1 MDIDYKYYKKYI
13 KYKNKYII
21 LKKSLK
27 EQNIVGG
34 LIIPFTSKK
43 QTLNNDILIVNSI
56 KNKKFDKNKLSIIT
70 PSWCKQ
76 NSITLTQLFNNGITL
91 REMLNN
97 GFTYNDILNELAA
110 IINRSHWDSSS
121 ISLAEL
127 KINSGYNIQQ
137 LRKWGYVL
145 QDFTDARYNVNEL
158 KAAGFLLNDIYLTL
172 YNSNIYTLLQ
182 LLNVG
187 IPVPILREFG
197 FTASDFKNINLS
209 FYNAL
214 QLKEFGFTLQ
224 ELKKA
229 GFTVRQLHIAE
240 FTLNDMI
247 KAGFSINKLL
257 EVYTI
262 EELKPYLN
270 TTNFSITEL
279 AELVNLVKSSRELT
293 GYSSVNLVKSSRAL
307 TGYSSVN
314 LEAGLSEEEKV
325 LLNKVYNMQNATYK
339 KKNKA
344 DILQNVLDLSV
355 EQLKTIGIS
364 HLLLLRDLSLSLS
377 LSLKNVSLLDF
388 KNMGY
393 TLRQFIEA
401 GFTLQQ
407 LKEAG
412 FTLQQLKEAGF
423 TLQQL
428 KEAGFTL
435 QQLKE
440 ARFTLQQLKKAGF
453 TLQQLKEAGFSIDKE
468 QNKSS

>member
-34 LIIPFTSKK
+34 LKIPFPFKK
-43 QTLNNDILIVNSI
+43 RTLNNDKLIVDKLIVDSI

-76 NSITLTQLFNNGITL
+76 NSITLTLLFNNGITL

-97 GFTYNDILNELAA
+97 GFTYNDILSELAA

-158 KAAGFLLNDIYLTL
+158 EAAGFLLNDIYLTL

-229 GFTVRQLHIAE
+229 GFTVMQLHIAK

-279 AELVNLVKSSRELT
+279 AELVNLVKSSRL
-293 GYSSVNLVKSSRAL
+293 L

-314 LEAGLSEEEKV
+314 LEDGLSDEEKV

-344 DILQNVLDLSV
+344 DILKNVLDLSV

-364 HLLLLRDLSLSLS
+364 HLLLLRNLSLS

-407 LKEAG
+407 LKKAG

-428 KEAGFTL
+428 KEAGF
-435 QQLKE
+435 
-440 ARFTLQQLKKAGF
+440 
-453 TLQQLKEAGFSIDKE
+453 SIDKE
-468 QNKSS
+468 